1 MSEPLPLGHHPLKAR
16 RLGIET
22 LHEAHV
28 FMRKDCPVCKSEGFT
43 SHNRVL
49 VSHGDHSVVATL
61 YQVAPDVLECD
72 EAGISEWAW
81 HYLNLTPGARVSVS
95 HPPPLESMSQVRSKV
110 YGHRL
115 GAHGFDTI
123 IKDVDARNYSNI
135 QLAAFVTAC
144 ASQELDLAEMRGL
157 TEAMVNAGERLH
169 WDRKP
174 IVDKH
179 SVGGLP
185 GNRTTPIV
193 VAVVAAAGLTIPK
206 TSSRAITSPS
216 GTADMM
222 ETLAPVDL
230 DIPAMRKV
238 VESQGGCIVWGGAVK
253 LSPADDILIGVE
265 RVLDLDAE
273 GQLVASILSKK
284 IAAGSTHL
292 VLDLPVGPTA
302 KVRSHEA
309 AKSLSHSLVSVAHAF
324 GIEARAIVSDG
335 EQPVGRGIGP
345 ALEARDVVSVLKNEA
360 GAPEDLRAHALVL
373 AGNLLELGG
382 IANGR
387 MMAAEILAS
396 GKAWDKFQRICEAQG
411 GMREPPVAPQT
422 HTVCADRAG
431 IVDRIDNRRLA
442 KVAKLAGAPDDK
454 AAGLEIHVRIG
465 ARVSEGEPVFTIHA
479 QSPGELNYALG
490 FARANHDI
498 VGIAIG

>member
-1 MSEPLPLGHHPLKAR
+1 MTGEIPLGHHPLKAR
-16 RLGIET
+16 RFGIET

-28 FMRKDCPVCKSEGFT
+28 FMRKDNPVCKSEGFA

-49 VSHGDHSVVATL
+49 LTHGANSLVATL
-61 YQVAPDVLECD
+61 YQVAPEMLGID
-72 EAGISEWAW
+72 EAGVSEWAW
-81 HYLNLTPGARVSVS
+81 QYLALTPGAQVSVS
-95 HPPPLESMSQVRSKV
+95 HPPPLESMSHVRGKV
-110 YGHRL
+110 YRHRMS
-115 GAHGFDTI
+115 AHGFSAI
-123 IKDVDARNYSNI
+123 IADVEARRYSDI
-135 QLAAFVTAC
+135 ELAAFVTAC
-144 ASQELDLAEMRGL
+144 AAEPLDLAEMRGL
-157 TEAMVNAGERLH
+157 TEAMVDAGERLS
-169 WDRKP
+169 WNRTP

-193 VAVVAAAGLTIPK
+193 VAIVAAAGLTIPK

-222 ETLAPVDL
+222 ETLAPVEL
-230 DIPAMRKV
+230 DIRSMRRV
-238 VESQGGCIVWGGAVK
+238 VETEGGCIVWGGAVR
-253 LSPADDILIGVE
+253 LSPTDDILIGVE

-302 KVRSHEA
+302 KIRSHED
-309 AKSLSHSLVSVAHAF
+309 AKKLSHSLVRVAQEF
-324 GIEARAIVSDG
+324 GIEARAILSDG
-335 EQPVGRGIGP
+335 LQPVGRGIGP
-345 ALEARDVVSVLKNEA
+345 ALEARDVLSVLKNEA
-360 GAPEDLRAHALVL
+360 NAPEDLREHSLLL

-387 MMAAEILAS
+387 MMAAEILAN
-396 GKAWDKFQRICEAQG
+396 GKALAKFQRICAAQG
-411 GMREPPVAPQT
+411 GMREPPIAPHT
-422 HTVCADRAG
+422 HIVSADRTG
-431 IVDRIDNRRLA
+431 IVDRIDNRRLS

-465 ARVSEGEPVFTIHA
+465 GRVAEGEPVYTIHA

-490 FARANHDI
+490 FAQANRDI
-498 VGIAIG
+498 VGIAL